1 MIMKSSH
8 KLKIGLDYHGV
19 IDINTKYFADFCK
32 EANKRDHLIYIITGG
47 PKTLVDYKLKDNN
60 IFYNLCFAI
69 SDYYIAKNEIVQKET
84 GEFIIPDNLWNI
96 AKADFCRRSQVNIHI
111 DDSLKYINWFSTPY
125 CYYNKKDNKGYI
137 SPGIEIDFNDTVDKV
152 LDKIEET
159 TAKLTCFL

>member
-60 IFYNLCFAI
+60 IFYDLCFAI
-69 SDYYIAKNEIVQKET
+69 SDYYIAKNKIVQKET